1 MIERMQEEMFHPR
14 LIVWAL
20 AGKQPGQEFSTQE
33 CLLTIESI
41 ARLSKPI
48 VVLTGA
54 NIIRRSDL
62 YDIIEYGTVLGLK
75 IIVEVRPDDITSDI
89 LQQYAIFGPKIFR
102 VLVDGCVVEDPDT
115 RYKSSKEFDVLRN
128 AIRLLK
134 ANKYE
139 IHLGIAEKHL
149 NVRELAF
156 YHDFAFR
163 SVANGLY
170 CHLFRDAASMDNPIS
185 EDADEILEMLARMK
199 GLSPKTMYISPQCVK
214 YGPRQLTTEPHEE
227 YLSGFSSA
235 KEWDHFCL
243 GGRTYA
249 FIDSNGKIYVC
260 ANSPIECNELRLQG
274 YDFKKIWEGS
284 EIFQVL
290 RNRELTCS
298 EAQLLLQENTEVQSS
313 KVPL

>member
-1 MIERMQEEMFHPR
+1 MMERIQEENFNPR

-20 AGKQPGQEFSTQE
+20 AGEQPGKEFSTQE
-33 CLLTIESI
+33 CMLTIESI

-54 NIIRRSDL
+54 NIIGRSDI

-75 IIVEVRPDDITSDI
+75 IIVEVRPAEITNDI

-102 VLVDGCVVEDPDT
+102 ILVDGCVVEDPDT
-115 RYKSSKEFDVLRN
+115 RYKYSEEFANLRT

-134 ANKYE
+134 QNKYE
-139 IHLGIAEKHL
+139 VHLGIAAKHL
-149 NVRELAF
+149 SVRELAF

-170 CHLFRDAASMDNPIS
+170 CHLFRDVAGLDNPIS
-185 EDADEILEMLARMK
+185 EDTDEILETLARMK
-199 GLSPKTMYISPQCVK
+199 GFSPKTMYISPQCVR
-214 YGPRQLTTEPHEE
+214 YGPRQLTSEPHEE
-227 YLSGFSSA
+227 YLNGFSGA

-249 FIDSNGKIYVC
+249 FIDSNGKVYVC
-260 ANSPIECNELRLQG
+260 ANSPIECSELRLQG
-274 YDFKKIWEGS
+274 YDFKKIWES
-284 EIFQVL
+284 SDIFQAL
-290 RNRELTCS
+290 RDHELTCS
-298 EAQLLLQENTEVQSS
+298 EAQGLLQENTEVQPT
-313 KVPL
+313 KVSL